1 MDLLNELNYKTRQ
14 LELSIKKL
22 RETGTEYA
30 QAERD
35 YKVTLAQTA
44 LKLKSDGMAIGL
56 IDKVIYGVA
65 EVAAKRFKRD
75 VAEAVYKANM
85 ESINA
90 LKLQMRLLEAQ
101 ISREWSVEMHE

>member
-1 MDLLNELNYKTRQ
+1 MDLIEELQSKTRY
-14 LELSIKKL
+14 LEISIKKL
-22 RETGTEYA
+22 RQTGTEYA
-30 QAERD
+30 EAERD

-56 IDKVIYGVA
+56 IDKVIYGDPS
-65 EVAAKRFKRD
+65 VAAKRFKRD

-101 ISREWSVEMHE
+101 ISREWSVTMHE

>member
-1 MDLLNELNYKTRQ
+1 MDLLNDLQYKTRQ

-22 RETGTEYA
+22 RETGTGYA
-30 QAERD
+30 EAERD
-35 YKVTLAQTA
+35 YKVCLAQTA

-56 IDKVIYGVA
+56 IDKVIYGVP
-65 EVAAKRFKRD
+65 EVATKRFKRD
-75 VAEAVYKANM
+75 VAEAVYKANL